1 MIVSA
6 GAVAG
11 EGSDAD
17 VPKHLRSACFNT
29 VDLPPV
35 LLDAMIRASS
45 GGDVAIKAMDCA
57 ADPNAP
63 KTAADLP
70 TGVNEHVARSVVE
83 IVIRYTDKFAD
94 LSFMRKFL
102 GMPAKDAEPEV
113 MMGDTSRN
121 SGFFGAES
129 MPYTLAVARGLV
141 DALRSLD
148 GNKAAT
154 QPAA

>member
-1 MIVSA
+1 MGSRLPGMIVSA

-45 GGDVAIKAMDCA
+45 GGDVAAIKAMDGA

-70 TGVNEHVARSVVE
+70 TGLNEHVARSVVE

-94 LSFMRKFL
+94 
-102 GMPAKDAEPEV
+102 
-113 MMGDTSRN
+113 
-121 SGFFGAES
+121 
-129 MPYTLAVARGLV
+129 
-141 DALRSLD
+141 
-148 GNKAAT
+148 
-154 QPAA
+154 